1 MGGENH
7 GKGRKVL
14 MQIKISDIHIGPR
27 FRNDCGDLQAL
38 ADSIE
43 EQGLLQPIGITPEN
57 RLVFGE
63 RRIIAC
69 RDFLGWEDID
79 CRVVD
84 VTSIIEGEHAEN
96 EMRKAFTV
104 SERESIGRAIEAEI
118 GNRQGQR
125 TDKLPENFPEVQGK
139 ETRQIAAEKAG
150 FGNETTFRQ
159 AKKVVS
165 DGIPK
170 LIEQVDAGEIA
181 VSRAAQIAK
190 LPPEEQEEVIS
201 KPHVSHNAGNNEW
214 YTPPEF
220 IAAARKVLSRIDIDP
235 ASSEVANR
243 VVGATTFYTKEE
255 NGLSYPWIGN
265 VWMNPPY
272 ASPLI
277 SAFASKLCEEYDNE
291 NIEGAIVLVNNATE
305 TKWFQ
310 QMAIRAASICFPEK
324 RIRFLDE
331 EGNPGAPLQG
341 QGILYFGDYPQSF
354 RDEFAE
360 FGFVVG
366 ACHASF

>member
-1 MGGENH
+1 MP
-7 GKGRKVL
+7 KLR
-14 MQIKISDIHIGPR
+14 QD
-27 FRNDCGDLQAL
+27 
-38 ADSIE
+38 
-43 EQGLLQPIGITPEN
+43 
-57 RLVFGE
+57 
-63 RRIIAC
+63 
-69 RDFLGWEDID
+69 
-79 CRVVD
+79 
-84 VTSIIEGEHAEN
+84 
-96 EMRKAFTV
+96 FTV
-104 SERESIGRAIEAEI
+104 SERVAIGLAVEKEI

-125 TDKLPENFPEVQGK
+125 TDKLSQNFGQVEK
-139 ETRQIAAEKAG
+139 KKTYHIAAEKAG
-150 FGNETTFRQ
+150 FSNPETYRQ
-159 AKKVVS
+159 AKKVAEN
-165 DGIPK
+165 GIHDLVK
-170 LIEQVDAGEIA
+170 AVDVGEVA

-190 LPPEEQEEVIS
+190 LPPDVQAEVVS